1 MPVVYEIDDAQNSQ
15 ILIYPGN
22 LKNNISPLVFN
33 CTASSNS
40 SKIPTLPSHA
50 YFDRWLSMPNI
61 FWVAPVPVL
70 VGIAGWAFIRSLK
83 AGHDSAPFLL
93 TLLVFLL
100 CFIGLGISIYPYVI
114 PGAVTIWGAAT
125 KRSSQIFM
133 LVAWRSS
140 CR

>member
-1 MPVVYEIDDAQNSQ
+1 
-15 ILIYPGN
+15 
-22 LKNNISPLVFN
+22 
-33 CTASSNS
+33 
-40 SKIPTLPSHA
+40 
-50 YFDRWLSMPNI
+50 
-61 FWVAPVPVL
+61 

-83 AGHDSAPFLL
+83 AGHDSAPFLQ

-140 CR
+140 NAINLRKNPKKASFQIKWFIFYL